1 MKQWIYSSVIV
12 FSSALL
18 SACGGGGTIGG
29 DSNSG
34 TNPGTTPGTGTTTP
48 TTPTAPT
55 WIAGQ
60 YAAESTL
67 QNFCATPRSGTDPF
81 SNSAYPD
88 KAGTAMHEKLW
99 LRSWSNRTYL
109 WYKELPDLDPAS
121 YSTLAYFD
129 LLKTSNKTD
138 SGAAKDNFHF
148 YQDTAEYKK
157 QTQSA
162 VTSGYGIEWIF
173 TATRPPRQLTVAY
186 TEPGSPAATALL
198 SRGSKLLEV
207 DGIDFVNDNT
217 QAGVNAINAALFPAK
232 AGESHQFTVQ
242 QADGSRKSFTLQS
255 ADVST
260 VPVHNVKVL
269 QSGSKKVGY
278 LQFNTHIAA
287 AQPQLI
293 SAVEQFRN
301 EAVSELVVDLRYNG
315 GGLLALASQ
324 FGYMVSGPNQ
334 IQSRYFDK
342 LQFNDKYPNTDPVTG
357 EALEPTPFYSRG
369 IDYNAGRLT
378 NQTLPN
384 LSLNRIFVLTTDNT
398 CSASEAFINALRG
411 IDVEVIQIG
420 GKTCGKP
427 YGFYPTDN
435 CGTTYFTIQFSGVNA
450 KGFGDY
456 AAGFTPKPAPQ
467 FAADIK
473 GCPVADD
480 LSKPLGDA
488 QEGLLKTALFYA
500 GNNSCPVLTAAQQA
514 QTQQALSAAAPL
526 QSDGLA
532 IRDPRQQEFMQHNLL
547 RTDIRD

>member
-1 MKQWIYSSVIV
+1 MKQWLC
-12 FSSALL
+12 SSAVLVSLTLL
-18 SACGGGGTIGG
+18 GACGGGGTSGG
-29 DSNSG
+29 STPN
-34 TNPGTTPGTGTTTP
+34 TGTTPGTGTTTP
-48 TTPTAPT
+48 TTPS
-55 WIAGQ
+55 WVAGQ

-67 QNFCATPRSGTDPF
+67 QNFCAVPRTGTDPF
-81 SNSAYPD
+81 SGTAYPD
-88 KAGTAMHEKLW
+88 KAGSAMHEKLW
-99 LRSWSNRTYL
+99 QRSWSNRTYL
-109 WYKELPDLDPAS
+109 WYKELPDLDPAN

-129 LLKTSNKTD
+129 LLKSSNKTD
-138 SGAAKDNFHF
+138 SGAQKDNFHF

-162 VTSGYGIEWIF
+162 VSSGYGIEWIF
-173 TATRPPRQLTVAY
+173 ASTRPPRQLSVAY
-186 TEPGSPAATALL
+186 TEPGSPAATASLG
-198 SRGSKLLEV
+198 RGSKLLEV
-207 DGIDFVNDNT
+207 DGVDFVNDNT
-217 QAGVNAINAALFPAK
+217 QDGVNKLNAALFPAK
-232 AGESHQFTVQ
+232 AGESHQFTF
-242 QADGSRKSFTLQS
+242 ADANGVRRSYTLVS

-269 QSGSKKVGY
+269 QSGNKKVGY

-293 SAVEQFRN
+293 SAVEQFRTA
-301 EAVSELVVDLRYNG
+301 AVNELVVDLRYNG

-342 LQFNDKYPNTDPVTG
+342 LQFNDKYPTTDPETG
-357 EALEPTPFYSRG
+357 QPLRPTPFYSDK
-369 IDYNAGRLT
+369 IDYQAGRLLEG
-378 NQTLPN
+378 QKLPN

-411 IDVEVIQIG
+411 VDVEVIQIG

-435 CGTTYFTIQFSGVNA
+435 CGTTYFTIQFSGSNA

-456 AAGFTPKPAPQ
+456 ADGFTPAVAPR

-488 QEGLLKTALFYA
+488 QEGMLKTALFYA
-500 GNNSCPVLTAAQQA
+500 SNNNCPVLTAAQQA
-514 QTQQALSAAAPL
+514 AAHQAPSAAAPL

-532 IRDPRQQEFMQHNLL
+532 IRDPRQQEFLQQNLL
-547 RTDIRD
+547 RTEIRD

>member
-1 MKQWIYSSVIV
+1 MKGWISGGMAMLSM
-12 FSSALL
+12 ALV

-29 DSNSG
+29 NSSSG
-34 TNPGTTPGTGTTTP
+34 STPGTTPGTTTP
-48 TTPTAPT
+48 TTPT
-55 WIAGQ
+55 WVVGQ

-67 QNFCATPRSGTDPF
+67 QNFCATPRSGIDPF

-109 WYKELPDLDPAS
+109 WYKELPDLDPAA

-173 TATRPPRQLTVAY
+173 TSTRPPRQLTVAY

-207 DGIDFVNDNT
+207 DGVDFVNDNT
-217 QAGVNAINAALFPAK
+217 QDGVNKLNAALFPAK

-269 QSGSKKVGY
+269 QSGGKKVGY

-301 EAVSELVVDLRYNG
+301 EAISELVVDLRYNG

-357 EALEPTPFYSRG
+357 EALEPTPFYGRG

-378 NQTLPN
+378 SQTLPN

-473 GCPVADD
+473 GCAAADD

-500 GNNSCPVLTAAQQA
+500 GNNSCPVVAV
-514 QTQQALSAAAPL
+514 TQQADMPAAAPVDA
-526 QSDGLA
+526 SGLS
-532 IRDPRQQEFMQHNLL
+532 IRDPRQEQQL
-547 RTDIRD
+547 RDLSIRQPISGSL

>member
-1 MKQWIYSSVIV
+1 MKRLVYSGTVLLSLM
-12 FSSALL
+12 LL
-18 SACGGGGTIGG
+18 SACGGGGSGSSTTP
-29 DSNSG
+29 NTG
-34 TNPGTTPGTGTTTP
+34 TNPGSGTTTP

-55 WIAGQ
+55 WVAGQ
-60 YAAESTL
+60 YAAEETL
-67 QNFCATPRSGTDPF
+67 KNFCAAPRSGIDPF
-81 SNSAYPD
+81 SNAAYPD

-109 WYKELPDLDPAS
+109 WYKELPDLDPVS

-162 VTSGYGIEWIF
+162 LNSGYGIDWIF
-173 TATRPPRQLTVAY
+173 NSTRPPRQLTVAY
-186 TEPGSPAATALL
+186 TEPGSPAAVAALN
-198 SRGSKLLEV
+198 RGSKLLEV
-207 DGIDFVNDNT
+207 DGVDFVNDNT
-217 QAGVNAINAALFPAK
+217 QAGVTKINAALFPAK
-232 AGESHQFTVQ
+232 AGESHQFTVLDV
-242 QADGSRKSFTLQS
+242 DGNRRSYTLVS
-255 ADVST
+255 ADVPT

-293 SAVEQFRN
+293 SAVEQFRAA
-301 EAVSELVVDLRYNG
+301 AVNELVVDLRYNG

-324 FGYMVSGPNQ
+324 FGFMVSGPNQ
-334 IQSRYFDK
+334 IQSRFFEK
-342 LQFNDKYPNTDPVTG
+342 MQFNDKYPNTDPVTG
-357 EALEPTPFYSRG
+357 GALDPTPFYNRG
-369 IDYNAGRLT
+369 IDYTAGRFT

-384 LSLNRIFVLTTDNT
+384 LSLNRVFVLTTDST

-435 CGTTYFTIQFSGVNA
+435 CGTTYFTIQFTGVNA
-450 KGFGDY
+450 KGFGDF
-456 AAGFTPKPAPQ
+456 AAGFVPTPAPK

-480 LSKPLGDA
+480 LSNPLGDA
-488 QEGLLKTALFYA
+488 QEGMLKTALSYA
-500 GNNSCPVLTAAQQA
+500 NTNSCPVLVANQQA
-514 QTQQALSAAAPL
+514 DEPATTAQNP
-526 QSDGLA
+526 DGLA
-532 IRDPRQQEFMQHNLL
+532 IREPMPAWQNNM
-547 RTDIRD
+547 IRIDVK

>member
-1 MKQWIYSSVIV
+1 MKLWLC
-12 FSSALL
+12 SSAVLMSLTLL
-18 SACGGGGTIGG
+18 SGCGGGGTSGG
-29 DSNSG
+29 STPN
-34 TNPGTTPGTGTTTP
+34 TGTTPGTGTTTP
-48 TTPTAPT
+48 TTPNWA
-55 WIAGQ
+55 AGQ

-67 QNFCATPRSGTDPF
+67 QNFCAAPRTGTDPF
-81 SNSAYPD
+81 SGAAYPD

-99 LRSWSNRTYL
+99 QRSWSNRTYL
-109 WYKELPDLDPAS
+109 WYKELPDLDPAN

-129 LLKTSNKTD
+129 LLKSGNKTD
-138 SGAAKDNFHF
+138 SGAQKDNFHF

-162 VTSGYGIEWIF
+162 VSSGYGIEWIF
-173 TATRPPRQLTVAY
+173 ASTRPPRQLSVAY
-186 TEPGSPAATALL
+186 TEPGSPAATASLG
-198 SRGSKLLEV
+198 RGSKLLEV
-207 DGIDFVNDNT
+207 DGVDFVNDNT
-217 QAGVNAINAALFPAK
+217 QDGVNKLNAALFPAK
-232 AGESHQFTVQ
+232 AGESHQFTF
-242 QADGSRKSFTLQS
+242 ADANGVRRSYTLVS

-269 QSGSKKVGY
+269 QSGNKKVGY

-293 SAVEQFRN
+293 SAVEQFRTA
-301 EAVSELVVDLRYNG
+301 AVNELVVDLRYNG

-342 LQFNDKYPNTDPVTG
+342 LQFNDKYPTTDPETG
-357 EALEPTPFYSRG
+357 QPLRPTPFYADK
-369 IDYNAGRLT
+369 IDYQVGRLLEG
-378 NQTLPN
+378 QTLPN

-411 IDVEVIQIG
+411 VDVEVIQIG

-435 CGTTYFTIQFSGVNA
+435 CGTTYFTIQFSGSNA

-456 AAGFTPKPAPQ
+456 ADGFTPAVAPR

-488 QEGLLKTALFYA
+488 QEGMLKTALFYA
-500 GNNSCPVLTAAQQA
+500 GNNSCPVLTVAQQA
-514 QTQQALSAAAPL
+514 LAAAPAP
-526 QSDGLA
+526 QNADGLA
-532 IRDPRQQEFMQHNLL
+532 IHDPRTEQQL
-547 RTDIRD
+547 RDISIRLPIQN

>member
-1 MKQWIYSSVIV
+1 MKQFLSG
-12 FSSALL
+12 SAALLSLVLL
-18 SACGGGGTIGG
+18 SACGGGGTGG
-29 DSNSG
+29 GNATDN
-34 TNPGTTPGTGTTTP
+34 TTTPGAGNSTP
-48 TTPTAPT
+48 ATPS
-55 WIAGQ
+55 WVAGQ
-60 YAAESTL
+60 YAAEATL
-67 QNFCATPRSGTDPF
+67 KNFCAAPRTGIDPF
-81 SNSAYPD
+81 SNAAYPD
-88 KAGTAMHEKLW
+88 RTGTAMHEKLW

-109 WYKELPDLDPAS
+109 WYKELPDPDPAGFG
-121 YSTLAYFD
+121 TQAYFD

-162 VTSGYGIEWIF
+162 ITSGYGIEWIF
-173 TATRPPRQLTVAY
+173 ASTRPPRQLTVAY

-198 SRGSKLLEV
+198 SRGSRLVEV
-207 DGIDFVNDNT
+207 NGVDFVNDNT
-217 QAGVNAINAALFPAK
+217 QAGVTKINAGLFPAK
-232 AGESHQFTVQ
+232 AGESHQFTVLD
-242 QADGSRKSFTLQS
+242 ANGIRRSYTLVS

-269 QSGSKKVGY
+269 QSGNKKVGY

-293 SAVEQFRN
+293 SAIEQFRTA
-301 EAVSELVVDLRYNG
+301 AVSELVVDLRYNG

-334 IQSRYFDK
+334 IQSRFFERM
-342 LQFNDKYPNTDPVTG
+342 QFNDKYPTTDPVTG
-357 EALEPTPFYSRG
+357 EALEPTPFYARG
-369 IDYNAGRLT
+369 IDYNTGRFT
-378 NQTLPN
+378 SQTLPN
-384 LSLNRIFVLTTDNT
+384 LSLNRVFVLTSDNT

-450 KGFGDY
+450 KGFGDF
-456 AAGFTPKPAPQ
+456 AAGFTPTPAPR

-473 GCPVADD
+473 GCTAADD

-488 QEGLLKTALFYA
+488 QEGMLKTALSYA
-500 GNNSCPVLTAAQQA
+500 NTNSCPVLVAAQQA
-514 QTQQALSAAAPL
+514 DAVSSAV
-526 QSDGLA
+526 STDGLA
-532 IRDPRQQEFMQHNLL
+532 IQQPRSAPWQNNM
-547 RTDIRD
+547 IRVSIE

>member
-1 MKQWIYSSVIV
+1 MKGWTTSSVTLL
-12 FSSALL
+12 SLALL
-18 SACGGGGTIGG
+18 SACGGGGTSGG
-29 DSNSG
+29 S
-34 TNPGTTPGTGTTTP
+34 TNTGTTPGTGTTTP
-48 TTPTAPT
+48 TTPS
-55 WIAGQ
+55 WVAGQ

-67 QNFCATPRSGTDPF
+67 QNFCATPRSGIDPF
-81 SNSAYPD
+81 SNSTYPD

-109 WYKELPDLDPAS
+109 WYKELPDLDPAA

-186 TEPGSPAATALL
+186 TEPGSPAAAALL

-207 DGIDFVNDNT
+207 DGVDFVNDNT
-217 QAGVNAINAALFPAK
+217 QDGVNKLNAALFPAK

-293 SAVEQFRN
+293 SAVEQFRSA
-301 EAVSELVVDLRYNG
+301 AVNELVIDLRYNG

-378 NQTLPN
+378 SQTLPN
-384 LSLNRIFVLTTDNT
+384 LSVNRIFVLTSADT

-488 QEGLLKTALFYA
+488 QEGMLKTALFYA

-514 QTQQALSAAAPL
+514 QVQQALSAAAPL

-532 IRDPRQQEFMQHNLL
+532 IRDPRQQEFLQHNLL

>member
-1 MKQWIYSSVIV
+1 MKQWGASG
-12 FSSALL
+12 SALL
-18 SACGGGGTIGG
+18 LSMWLVTGCGGGGSSQGNTTTPG
-29 DSNSG
+29 SG
-34 TNPGTTPGTGTTTP
+34 TTTPGTGTTP
-48 TTPTAPT
+48 VPG
-55 WIAGQ
+55 WMAGQ
-60 YAAESTL
+60 YADEASL
-67 QNFCATPRSGTDPF
+67 KNFCATPRTGTDPYTGTAF
-81 SNSAYPD
+81 LD
-88 KAGTAMHEKLW
+88 KSGDAMHEKLW

-109 WYKELPDLDPAS
+109 WYKELPDLNPAA
-121 YSTLAYFD
+121 YGTQAYFEV
-129 LLKTSNKTD
+129 LKTGNRTD
-138 SGAAKDNFHF
+138 SGAQKDNFHF

-173 TATRPPRQLTVAY
+173 TASRPPRQLTVAY
-186 TEPGSPAATALL
+186 TEPASPAATAALG
-198 SRGSKLLEV
+198 RGAKLLEV
-207 DGIDFVNDNT
+207 DGVDFVNDNT
-217 QAGVNAINAALFPAK
+217 QAGVNTLNAALFPAK
-232 AGESHQFTVQ
+232 AGESHQFTF
-242 QADGSRKSFTLQS
+242 ADANGVRRSYTLVS
-255 ADVST
+255 ADVPT

-293 SAVEQFRN
+293 SAVEQFRAA
-301 EAVSELVVDLRYNG
+301 AVNELVVDLRYNG

-357 EALEPTPFYSRG
+357 EALAPTPFYNKG
-369 IDYNAGRLT
+369 IDYTAGRLT
-378 NQTLPN
+378 SQTLPN
-384 LSLNRIFVLTTDNT
+384 LSLNRVFVLTTDNT

-411 IDVEVIQIG
+411 VDVEVIQIG

-456 AAGFTPKPAPQ
+456 ADGFVPTAAPK

-500 GNNSCPVLTAAQQA
+500 SNNSCPVVAAAQF
-514 QTQQALSAAAPL
+514 SAAAVPV
-526 QSDGLA
+526 SADGLS
-532 IRDPRQQEFMQHNLL
+532 IRQPGKEVWQQNS
-547 RTDIRD
+547 IRLDLNP